1 MTQMIIKVFT
11 RFTFLASS
19 IIGTASFGQSIGV
32 FDGNTD
38 VGAVLHSG
46 SAKYTAEADRYELS
60 GSGGNIWFSHDE
72 FQFVWKK
79 MKGDFILQARGTL
92 IGPGTEPHRKF
103 GWMVRASLDSTSAM
117 VCAAL
122 HGNGLASLQY
132 RRAPKK
138 NVEQDTF
145 LIRAPDVIELER
157 RGKQFIMSVAHFG
170 ETYTTQQVSEVDLGD
185 EVYVGLF
192 VCAHNK
198 DLTEAATFDNVR
210 LTVPPK
216 ANYVP
221 YRDYLGSHVEILD
234 VTNGHR
240 EIIYTSPVSLQAPN
254 WRPDNKSLIY
264 NSNGLIYHFD
274 LHKRTPTVLNTDT
287 VKRNNNDHVLSFD
300 GEMLGLSS
308 SDGKYNSI
316 VYTVP
321 AGGGVPKRITAVG
334 PSYLHGWSPD
344 KKFLVYTAERGD
356 GNYDIYKIPSAGGQ
370 EIRLTTAAG
379 LDDGPEYSPDG
390 KYIYFNSVRSGT
402 MQIWRMN
409 NDGTN
414 QVQITSDEFNNWFP
428 HVSPDG
434 KWIVFLTFLKD
445 VNPSDH
451 PFYKHVYLRMMPVGY
466 GQPKVIAYVFG
477 GQGSINT
484 PSWSPDNRRIAFV
497 SNTQINE

>member
-1 MTQMIIKVFT
+1 MKVLI
-11 RFTFLASS
+11 RFVFLAWCIIAGSTSS
-19 IIGTASFGQSIGV
+19 GQSIGV
-32 FDGNTD
+32 FDGNSD

-46 SAKYTAEADRYELS
+46 TTKYTPGTDRYELT
-60 GSGGNIWFSHDE
+60 GSGGNIWFTHDE

-92 IGPGTEPHRKF
+92 LGAGTEPHRKF
-103 GWMVRASLDSTSAM
+103 GWMIRTNLDSTSAM

-132 RRAPKK
+132 RKSPKT

-145 LIRAPDVIELER
+145 SVRAPDVIELER
-157 RGKQFIMSVAHFG
+157 RGKQFIMSIAHFG

-198 DLTEAATFDNVR
+198 DLSETASFDNVR
-210 LTVPPK
+210 IVVPPK
-216 ANYVP
+216 PNYVP
-221 YRDYLGSHVEILD
+221 YRDYLGSHIEILD
-234 VTNGHR
+234 ITNGHR
-240 EIIYTSPVSLQAPN
+240 QIIYTSPVSLQAPN

-274 LHKRTPTVLNTDT
+274 LEKRTPTALNTDT

-300 GEMLGLSS
+300 GKMLGLSS

-316 VYTVP
+316 VYTV
-321 AGGGVPKRITAVG
+321 ASVGGVPKRITPVG

-344 KKFLVYTAERGD
+344 KKFLVYTGERGD
-356 GNYDIYKIPSAGGQ
+356 GNYDIYKIPSSGGE
-370 EIRLTTAAG
+370 EIRLTNAAG

-409 NDGTN
+409 SDGTN

-434 KWIVFLTFLKD
+434 KSIVFLTFLRD

-451 PFYKHVYLRMMPVGY
+451 PFYKHVYLRVMPVGY
-466 GQPKVIAYVFG
+466 GQPKVIAYVYG
-477 GQGSINT
+477 GQGTINT
-484 PSWSPDNRRIAFV
+484 PSWSPDSKRIAFV
-497 SNTQINE
+497 SNTQINER

>member
-1 MTQMIIKVFT
+1 MIMKVFT
-11 RFTFLASS
+11 RFVFLGSC
-19 IIGTASFGQSIGV
+19 IIMGTTIFGQTIGV
-32 FDGNTD
+32 FDGSSD
-38 VGAVLHSG
+38 VGAVLHTG
-46 SAKYTAEADRYELS
+46 STKYNAEADRYELT
-60 GSGGNIWFSHDE
+60 GSGGNIWFTHDE

-79 MKGDFILQARGTL
+79 MRGDFILQARGAL
-92 IGPGTEPHRKF
+92 LGAGTEPHRKF
-103 GWMVRASLDSTSAM
+103 GWMIRTNLDSTSAM

-122 HGNGLASLQY
+122 HGNGLTSLQY
-132 RRAPKK
+132 RKSAKS

-145 LIRAPDVIELER
+145 SLRAPDVIELER

-170 ETYTTQQVSEVDLGD
+170 ETYSTQQVSEVDLGD

-198 DLTEAATFDNVR
+198 DLTESASFDNVR
-210 LTVPPK
+210 ITVPPK
-216 ANYVP
+216 PNYVP
-221 YRDYLGSHVEILD
+221 YKDYIGSHIEILD
-234 VTNGHR
+234 IRNGHR
-240 EIIYTSPVSLQAPN
+240 KIIYSSPISLQAPN

-274 LHKRTPTVLNTDT
+274 LNKRTPTVLNTDT

-300 GEMLGLSS
+300 GKMLGLSS

-321 AGGGVPKRITAVG
+321 SSGGVPKRITPVG
-334 PSYLHGWSPD
+334 PSYLHSWSPD

-356 GNYDIYKIPSAGGQ
+356 GNFDIYKIPSAGGE
-370 EIRLTTAAG
+370 EIRLTNAPG

-409 NDGTN
+409 SDGTN

-428 HVSPDG
+428 HISPDG
-434 KWIVFLTFLKD
+434 KSIVFLTFLRD

-477 GQGSINT
+477 GQGTINT
-484 PSWSPDNRRIAFV
+484 PSWAPDNKRVAFI